1 MISLDCIDNFLMYI
15 NINIWHFF
23 INFNISHK
31 TFFFF
36 FKSMDL
42 DMKQDCSQLV
52 ERINVFK
59 TAFSENEDDER

>member
-1 MISLDCIDNFLMYI
+1 MYI
-15 NINIWHFF
+15 NIHIWYFLL
-23 INFNISHK
+23 ISISAIK
-31 TFFFF
+31 LFFF